1 MPGRVEF
8 SAAAEATMT
17 ESPIAVTCRP
27 DTFGS
32 RAVAAWQ
39 ADAGG
44 GSLAPGDAEGPAADG
59 LRLAGGLRLAA
70 GLLAGGLMV
79 VVA

>member
-1 MPGRVEF
+1 
-8 SAAAEATMT
+8 MT

-44 GSLAPGDAEGPAADG
+44 GNLASGDAEGPAAT
-59 LRLAGGLRLAA
+59 
-70 GLLAGGLMV
+70 
-79 VVA
+79 VA